1 MGRPNRGDLWALPAK
16 RDWLHK
22 SDPRP
27 VQLTSGP
34 MSFEASQP
42 SLDGKKIL
50 AVGSQLRSELSRY
63 DAKAAQFVPYLEG
76 ISAVGATFA
85 PDAQWVA
92 YFTLPEGQLW
102 RSRVDG
108 TEKLQ
113 LTSPQTLAPFT
124 R

>member
-1 MGRPNRGDLWALPAK
+1 
-16 RDWLHK
+16 
-22 SDPRP
+22 
-27 VQLTSGP
+27 

-42 SLDGKKIL
+42 SLDGKKIF
-50 AVGSQLRSELSRY
+50 AVGARLRSELSRY

-113 LTSPQTLAPFT
+113 LTSSQTLAPFT